1 MTKLSII
8 VPIYGVEQYL
18 RKCVDSLLNQ
28 DIGDYEIYSSMMVL
42 PIPKLFLLMLN
53 LTNK

>member
-1 MTKLSII
+1 MKKNLSII

-28 DIGDYEIYSSMMVL
+28 NILCENIQHHIQ
-42 PIPKLFLLMLN
+42 PIVHQVP
-53 LTNK
+53 